1 MPLPPGFHIPE
12 REDNGDVTVVRFA
25 ASSIR
30 DEQNILAVFEQL
42 RRLVEAEGR
51 RKLVLDFGPVRA
63 VTSSAIANLIALNK
77 ELQPPRGRLAL
88 CNLTP
93 LFSEILQ
100 AMELHSYLNLYPTE
114 QEALRSF

>member
-1 MPLPPGFHIPE
+1 MALPPGYHIPE
-12 REDNGDVTVVRFA
+12 REDNGDVTIIRFA

-42 RRLVEAEGR
+42 HRLVESEGR

-63 VTSSAIANLIALNK
+63 VTSSALANLIALNRD
-77 ELQPPRGRLAL
+77 LQPPKGRLAL

-93 LFSEILQ
+93 LFSEILE
-100 AMELHSYLNLYPTE
+100 AMELHNYLNLYRTE

>member
-1 MPLPPGFHIPE
+1 MPLPPGCHVPE
-12 REDNGDVTVVRFA
+12 REDKGDVTVVHFA
-25 ASSIR
+25 ASSVR

-42 RRLVEAEGR
+42 RQLVEAEGR

-77 ELQPPRGRLAL
+77 ELQPPRGRLVL

-93 LFSEILQ
+93 LFSEILE

-114 QEALRSF
+114 QDALQSF